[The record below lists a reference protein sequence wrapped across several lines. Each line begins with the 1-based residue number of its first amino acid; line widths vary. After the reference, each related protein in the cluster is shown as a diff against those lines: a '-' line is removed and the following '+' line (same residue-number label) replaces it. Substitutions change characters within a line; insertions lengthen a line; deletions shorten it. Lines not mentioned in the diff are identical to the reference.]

1 MSSTVGSVSL
11 DLNNISD
18 IINNSTL
25 VGARTTG
32 GIADQ
37 GDLIGLA
44 VGLTIALTLL
54 AVAIGVILGL
64 IFVIFAFAKKLNTQK
79 LS

>member
-1 MSSTVGSVSL
+1 MGSTAGTVTI
-11 DLNNISD
+11 DLNNLRD

-32 GIADQ
+32 GLADQ

-44 VGLTIALTLL
+44 IGLTIALSLL

-64 IFVIFAFAKKLNTQK
+64 IFIIFSFARKLKGQK
-79 LS
+79 F

>member
-1 MSSTVGSVSL
+1 MSSTSGSVVV
-11 DLNNISD
+11 DLNNIRD

-44 VGLTIALTLL
+44 IGLAIALSLL

-64 IFVIFAFAKKLNTQK
+64 IFIIFAFARRLKSQTI
-79 LS
+79 

>member
-1 MSSTVGSVSL
+1 MSSTSGAVTVNL
-11 DLNNISD
+11 DNLKD

-44 VGLTIALTLL
+44 VGLAIALSLL

-64 IFVIFAFAKKLNTQK
+64 IFIIFAFARRLKGQK
-79 LS
+79 F